1 VSNQQTIGSPEPR
14 PSNLTLFLRLTRAQ
28 FLPLIILP
36 ALVGTAYAYHV
47 SARFDSVLFALVLLG
62 VISLH
67 LGANAIDDAYD
78 FQNGVDSIANSM
90 FPPDFGGWK
99 PIPRGY
105 VSLRSGKIVSIAL
118 LVVGLAVGVFFWYA
132 VGVFAFLLALA
143 GTLLAIF
150 YCAPPAKLDYRGL
163 GLGELAIFF
172 TFGPL
177 PVMGAY
183 YVQTG
188 QISLDALLVSL
199 PIGITTVTI
208 LMDHDMIFYEVY
220 SKSRKLSL
228 TTVLGK
234 KYALYVSACLS
245 MLSYFLVV
253 VLVATRILP
262 SVVLAA
268 PIISVFILFRK
279 WKVFTKHDA
288 PPPFYVPFTVNALYA
303 DWVLSLCLALALL
316 F

>member
-1 VSNQQTIGSPEPR
+1 M
-14 PSNLTLFLRLTRAQ
+14 LF
-28 FLPLIILP
+28 
-36 ALVGTAYAYHV
+36 G
-47 SARFDSVLFALVLLG
+47 LVLLG
-62 VISLH
+62 VVFLH

-78 FQNGVDSIANSM
+78 FQNGVDSTANSM
-90 FPPDFGGWK
+90 FPRDFGGWK

-105 VSLRSGKIVSIAL
+105 VSLQNGKIVSSAL
-118 LVVGLAVGVFFWYA
+118 LLGGLVIGVYFWYA
-132 VGVFAFLLALA
+132 VGVFAFLLAVV

-188 QISLDALLVSL
+188 QISLDALLISI

-208 LMDHDMIFYEVY
+208 LMDHDLIFYEVY
-220 SKSRKLSL
+220 SRSRKLSL

-234 KYALYVSACLS
+234 KNALYFSACLS
-245 MLSYFLVV
+245 ILSYALVTA
-253 VLVATRILP
+253 LVTTRILP
-262 SVVLAA
+262 LVVLAA
-268 PIISVFILFRK
+268 PIISASILFRK
-279 WKVFTKHDA
+279 WKVFTKHDG

-303 DWVLSLCLALALL
+303 DWALSLCLALVLL